1 MDWLERINSAT
12 RYIEE
17 NITDDIDYDKV
28 AEKACCSAYH
38 FQRMFS
44 FITDIPLSE
53 YIRRRR
59 LTLAAFE
66 LQNSDVRIIDLAVK
80 YGYDSADSFSRAF
93 QKIHGVAPSL
103 ARNRGVQLKAYPRI
117 SFHIMIKGDVEMNYR
132 IEDVKASKIFGKS
145 REITNIEDNTYE
157 DTKEFCTQCIQN
169 GVAQSILDEAGY
181 GPLES
186 VGSGPLNDNGINPV
200 CAFALYNFNK
210 NSHWFMI
217 GADYPSH
224 QVSDRF
230 EVLDIPAATFAVFS
244 MLASKNEDLDTTANI
259 WKRLGEWFLTSGYEH
274 APDVPELEKRF
285 RTKDGYVAE
294 ILIPVV
300 KK

>member
-1 MDWLERINSAT
+1 MDWLDRMNSAI
-12 RYIEE
+12 RFIEE
-17 NITDDIDYDKV
+17 NITEDIDYDKV
-28 AEKACCSAYH
+28 AETACCSVYH

-66 LQNSDVRIIDLAVK
+66 LQNSDIRIIDVAVK

-93 QKIHGVAPSL
+93 QKVHGIVPSL
-103 ARNRGVQLKAYPRI
+103 ARNRGVQLKAYPCI
-117 SFHIMIKGDVEMNYR
+117 SFHILIKGDVEMNYR

-145 REITNIEDNTYE
+145 KEITNIEDNTYE

-169 GVAQSILDEAGY
+169 GAAQSILDEAGY

-200 CAFALYNFNK
+200 CAFAIYDFNK
-210 NSHWFMI
+210 NSHRFMI

-224 QVSDRF
+224 QVSDQF
-230 EVLDIPAATFAVFS
+230 VVLDIPAATFAVFS
-244 MLASKNEDLDTTANI
+244 MLASKNDDLDTTTNI

-294 ILIPVV
+294 VWIPVV
-300 KK
+300 KN